1 MNLSSSQSDIDPLD
15 LRRAFGR
22 FGTGVTVVTTC
33 AVDGTRA
40 GVTANSFNTVSLDPP
55 IVLWSLAATSPSLEI
70 FRATGH
76 FAVNVLALEQIELS
90 RKFSRSS
97 ADKFAGV
104 AFADGLHGAPILAD
118 CAATIE
124 CKVVN
129 EHVVGD
135 HVLFLGQ
142 VVRYAH
148 ANAAPLLF
156 FNGKYI
162 QGVDLAAPSTASLS
176 GQLATPSL
184 SHPPHPSSAL
194 MARVA

>member
-1 MNLSSSQSDIDPLD
+1 MNPSSSPSDIDPLD
-15 LRRAFGR
+15 LRHAFGR
-22 FGTGVTVVTTC
+22 FGTGVTVITTC
-33 AVDGTRA
+33 AADGTRA
-40 GVTANSFNTVSLDPP
+40 GVTANSFNTVSLNPP
-55 IVLWSLAATSPSLEI
+55 IVLWSLAATSPSLAM

-76 FAVNVLALEQIELS
+76 FAVNVLTLEQIDLS
-90 RKFSRSS
+90 RQFSRSA

-104 AFADGLHGAPILAD
+104 AFTDGLHGAPILAN

-124 CKVVN
+124 CTVVN
-129 EHVVGD
+129 EHIVGD

-162 QGVDLAAPSTASLS
+162 QGIDLDAPSTATLS
-176 GQLATPSL
+176 TQLSTPST
-184 SHPPHPSSAL
+184 SHSAPAL
-194 MARVA
+194 MARAA

>member
-1 MNLSSSQSDIDPLD
+1 MKPSTSQSDIDPLD

-22 FGTGVTVVTTC
+22 FGTGVTVITTC
-33 AVDGTRA
+33 AADGMRV
-40 GVTANSFNTVSLDPP
+40 GVTANSFNTVSLNPP
-55 IVLWSLAATSPSLEI
+55 IVLWSLAATSPSLAT

-76 FAVNVLALEQIELS
+76 FAVNVLTLEQIELS
-90 RKFSRSS
+90 RKFSRSG

-104 AFADGLHGAPILAD
+104 EFADGLHGAPILAG

-124 CKVVN
+124 CTVVN
-129 EHVVGD
+129 EHIVGD

-148 ANAAPLLF
+148 ENAAPLLF

-162 QGVDLAAPSTASLS
+162 QGVDLDAPS
-176 GQLATPSL
+176 ATFTTSAP
-184 SHPPHPSSAL
+184 AL
-194 MARVA
+194 MARAA

>member
-1 MNLSSSQSDIDPLD
+1 MKLSASQSDIDPLD

-22 FGTGVTVVTTC
+22 FGTGVTVITTC
-33 AVDGTRA
+33 AADGTRA

-55 IVLWSLAATSPSLEI
+55 IVLWSLAATSPSLAT
-70 FRATGH
+70 FRAAGH
-76 FAVNVLALEQIELS
+76 FAVNVLTLEQIELS
-90 RKFSRSS
+90 RKFSRSA

-104 AFADGLHGAPILAD
+104 AFTDGLHGAPILAG

-124 CKVVN
+124 CTVVN

-148 ANAAPLLF
+148 ESAAPLLF

-162 QGVDLAAPSTASLS
+162 QGVDLDAASCASS
-176 GQLATPSL
+176 PAQ
-184 SHPPHPSSAL
+184 
-194 MARVA
+194 MARAA

>member
-1 MNLSSSQSDIDPLD
+1 MKSSPSQSDIDPLD

-22 FGTGVTVVTTC
+22 FGTGVTVITTC
-33 AVDGTRA
+33 AADGTRM

-55 IVLWSLAATSPSLEI
+55 IVLWSLAATSPSLAT
-70 FRATGH
+70 FRSTGH
-76 FAVNVLALEQIELS
+76 FAVNVLTLKQIELS

-97 ADKFAGV
+97 SDKFAGV
-104 AFADGLHGAPILAD
+104 VFTDGLHGAPILAG

-124 CKVVN
+124 CTVVN
-129 EHVVGD
+129 EHIVGD

-148 ANAAPLLF
+148 ENAAPLLF

-162 QGVDLAAPSTASLS
+162 QGVDLDTPSTTSTTSA
-176 GQLATPSL
+176 P
-184 SHPPHPSSAL
+184 AL